1 MGVVKTCFGIYRE
14 PAHSPGRVEDDRAI
28 LQAVAQALQARGFS
42 VDLVAPDAEF
52 DTHFANVFAMCER
65 TAVLQRLSA
74 AEKTGSIVVNS
85 PEAIRNTYRHRMDE
99 IVPPEIE
106 DTPIPRFL
114 KFQSRQLSVAPINDR
129 MHKEQQ
135 GSWCLPVPM

>member
-65 TAVLQRLSA
+65 SAVLQRLSA
-74 AEKTGSIVVNS
+74 AQ
-85 PEAIRNTYRHRMDE
+85 RR
-99 IVPPEIE
+99 PP
-106 DTPIPRFL
+106 
-114 KFQSRQLSVAPINDR
+114 AA
-129 MHKEQQ
+129 
-135 GSWCLPVPM
+135 